1 MLSRLVRRPRTHGSH
16 SLLCK
21 LHRARA
27 GARFH
32 AASVACSAPPSSHP
46 PSEPYDGGNISDTP
60 EDEQELLS
68 PTTLPREA
76 SRTSH
81 LPVSFGDI
89 AKANFRVKNA
99 VVTSECRWSEKLSE
113 MYGVDLYFKM
123 EHEQRTVGRCLS
135 SLCFALLCFALLC

>member
-1 MLSRLVRRPRTHGSH
+1 MLSRVARSRGVCSLRGHASVRRFFGGATGPRS
-16 SLLCK
+16 S
-21 LHRARA
+21 
-27 GARFH
+27 
-32 AASVACSAPPSSHP
+32 PSSLT
-46 PSEPYDGGNISDTP
+46 PSQPYEGGNISDSP
-60 EDEQELLS
+60 DDVEAHLGGAS

-113 MYGVDLYFKM
+113 AYGLDLYFKM
-123 EHEQRTVGRCLS
+123 EHEQRTVGF
-135 SLCFALLCFALLC
+135 CFPPITRRRA